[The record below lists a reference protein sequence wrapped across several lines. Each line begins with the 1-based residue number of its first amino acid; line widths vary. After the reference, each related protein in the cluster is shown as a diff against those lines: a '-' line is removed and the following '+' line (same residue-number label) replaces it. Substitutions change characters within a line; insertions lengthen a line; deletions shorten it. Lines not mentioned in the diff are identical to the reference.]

1 MIWGLFVSVSV
12 VFDFLSGLSLGIDVG
27 LLQVFPVD
35 FLHDSDLFFCAKLE
49 LDLFVD
55 EGSDKVFKDFFTG
68 LFLNRVFMGDKE
80 FF

>member
-1 MIWGLFVSVSV
+1 VN
-12 VFDFLSGLSLGIDVG
+12 
-27 LLQVFPVD
+27 
-35 FLHDSDLFFCAKLE
+35 FLHDSDLFFGAKLE